1 MEEISATV
9 NLIVNSIR
17 TKENNR
23 RRKNKRRVLELID
36 QFEKFDIGSRPE
48 TAVALRIWCKH
59 FFLIFN
65 YHCLVYKLS

>member
-9 NLIVNSIR
+9 DLIVNSIR

-48 TAVALRIWCKH
+48 TAIGKH
-59 FFLIFN
+59 LEFGVNISF
-65 YHCLVYKLS
+65 

>member
-9 NLIVNSIR
+9 DLIVDSIR

-48 TAVALRIWCKH
+48 RAVGKYFIGLQPIKTRAE
-59 FFLIFN
+59 
-65 YHCLVYKLS
+65 

>member
-9 NLIVNSIR
+9 NLIVDSIR

-36 QFEKFDIGSRPE
+36 QFEKFDIGSTSER
-48 TAVALRIWCKH
+48 AVGK
-59 FFLIFN
+59 N
-65 YHCLVYKLS
+65 

>member
-1 MEEISATV
+1 MEEMSATV
-9 NLIVNSIR
+9 DLIVNSIR

-48 TAVALRIWCKH
+48 TAVGKH
-59 FFLIFN
+59 
-65 YHCLVYKLS
+65 